1 MDLLNTLVEKGLRR
15 ELPTR
20 EEALAVLA
28 TSDDDLLDVV
38 AAAGKVRRQWFGRRV
53 KLNYLVNLKSGLC
66 PEDCSYCSQRLG
78 SKAEILKYTWL
89 KPEEA
94 SEAAAA
100 GVAGGAKR
108 VCLVASGRGPTDR
121 DVDRVGKTIAAIKE
135 QNEGI
140 EVCACLGLLSDGQ
153 AERLRDAGADAYN
166 HNLNTSEATYG
177 QITKT
182 HTYADR
188 VDTVQKAHA
197 AGLSACSGLI
207 AGMGESDE
215 DLVDVVYSLRELD
228 PDSVPV
234 NFLIPFEGTPLAK
247 EWNLTPQRALRI
259 LAMVRFVCPDVEV
272 RLAGGRE
279 VHLRTMQ
286 PLALHLVNSIFLGDY
301 LTSEGQAGQADLD
314 MIADAGFEVEGAG
327 TTTLPKHRSDV
338 AAAGAAGSPCGSGGG
353 SVCGSGSAP
362 ASASGAAGSGCGSAC
377 GGCSGHAE
385 PAAAVAAVASVDTGA
400 AVDAAPAQA
409 AAGEVRPGLVTVRRR
424 GTGTDL
430 APNA

>member
-1 MDLLNTLVEKGLRR
+1 MDLLNTLVDKGLRR
-15 ELPTR
+15 VSPTR

-28 TSDDDLLDVV
+28 SSDEDLLDVV
-38 AAAGKVRRQWFGRRV
+38 AAAGKVRRHWFGRRV

-89 KPEEA
+89 RPGQA
-94 SEAAAA
+94 TAAAAA

-121 DVDRVGKTIAAIKE
+121 DVDRVSDTIRAIKE
-135 QNEGI
+135 QDGAV

-153 AERLRDAGADAYN
+153 AERLRAAGADAYN

-177 QITKT
+177 DITTT

-188 VDTVQKAHA
+188 VDTVNKAHA

-207 AGMGESDE
+207 AGMGESDG
-215 DLVDVVYSLRELD
+215 DLVDVVFALRDLD

-234 NFLIPFEGTPLAK
+234 NFLIPMEGTPLAK
-247 EWNLTPQRALRI
+247 EWHLTPQRCLRI
-259 LAMVRFVCPDVEV
+259 LAMTRFVCPDAEV
-272 RLAGGRE
+272 RIAGGRE

-286 PLALHLVNSIFLGDY
+286 PLALHLANSIFLGDY
-301 LTSEGQAGQADLD
+301 LTSEGQAGHADLE
-314 MIADAGFEVEGAG
+314 MIADAGFEVEGAAEV
-327 TTTLPKHRSDV
+327 TLPEHRAGARGGGCGSPTGADG
-338 AAAGAAGSPCGSGGG
+338 GAAG
-353 SVCGSGSAP
+353 
-362 ASASGAAGSGCGSAC
+362 GCGSHA
-377 GGCSGHAE
+377 GGGVCAPA
-385 PAAAVAAVASVDTGA
+385 PAARAEEPRTDLVA
-400 AVDAAPAQA
+400 
-409 AAGEVRPGLVTVRRR
+409 VRRR
-424 GTGTDL
+424 GAGTDL

>member
-1 MDLLNTLVEKGLRR
+1 MDLLNTLVDKGLRR

-20 EEALAVLA
+20 DEALAVLA

-38 AAAGKVRRQWFGRRV
+38 TAAGKVRRQWFGRRV

-78 SKAEILKYTWL
+78 STAGILKYTWL
-89 KPEEA
+89 KPH
-94 SEAAAA
+94 EAAAAATA

-121 DVDRVGKTIAAIKE
+121 DVDRVSQTIEAIKE

-140 EVCACLGLLSDGQ
+140 EVCACLGLLSAGQ
-153 AERLRDAGADAYN
+153 ADRLREAGADAYN

-177 QITKT
+177 DITTT

-188 VDTVQKAHA
+188 VDTVQQAQA

-207 AGMGESDE
+207 AGMGESDA
-215 DLVDVVYSLRELD
+215 DLVDVVFALRELD

-234 NFLIPFEGTPLAK
+234 NFLIPFEGTPLAE

-279 VHLRTMQ
+279 VHLRSLQ

-301 LTSEGQAGQADLD
+301 LTSEGQAGQTDLD

-327 TTTLPKHRSDV
+327 TVTLPQHRADV
-338 AAAGAAGSPCGSGGG
+338 AHAGGGCGSHDESGGCGAQSQDAGCGSHADGGGCGPCGGAERSAPEPVAEPAGSPEQEPVPAGAAR
-353 SVCGSGSAP
+353 A
-362 ASASGAAGSGCGSAC
+362 
-377 GGCSGHAE
+377 
-385 PAAAVAAVASVDTGA
+385 
-400 AVDAAPAQA
+400 
-409 AAGEVRPGLVTVRRR
+409 GLVAVRRR
-424 GTGTDL
+424 GAGTDL
-430 APNA
+430 PPNA

>member
-1 MDLLNTLVEKGLRR
+1 MDLLKTLVEKGLRR

-20 EEALAVLA
+20 DEALAVLA
-28 TSDDDLLDVV
+28 TSDDDLLEVV
-38 AAAGKVRRQWFGRRV
+38 AAAGTVRRQWFGRRV

-89 KPEEA
+89 KPDEA
-94 SEAAAA
+94 SQAAAA

-121 DVDRVGKTIAAIKE
+121 DVDRVSRTIEAIKE
-135 QNEGI
+135 QNEGV
-140 EVCACLGLLSDGQ
+140 EVCACLGLLSGGQ
-153 AERLRDAGADAYN
+153 GERLRAAGADAYN
-166 HNLNTSEATYG
+166 HNLNTSEGTYG
-177 QITKT
+177 EITTT

-188 VDTVQKAHA
+188 VDTVRQAQA

-215 DLVDVVYSLRELD
+215 DLVDVVFSLRELD

-247 EWNLTPQRALRI
+247 EWNLTPQRCLRI

-279 VHLRTMQ
+279 VHLRSMQ
-286 PLALHLVNSIFLGDY
+286 PLALNLVNSIFLGDY
-301 LTSEGQAGQADLD
+301 LTSEGQAGQADLE
-314 MIADAGFEVEGAG
+314 MIADAGFEVEGTD
-327 TTTLPKHRSDV
+327 TTTLPEHRRH
-338 AAAGAAGSPCGSGGG
+338 AADAADAG
-353 SVCGSGSAP
+353 
-362 ASASGAAGSGCGSAC
+362 GCGSHS
-377 GGCSGHAE
+377 GGC
-385 PAAAVAAVASVDTGA
+385 
-400 AVDAAPAQA
+400 APCGDG
-409 AAGEVRPGLVTVRRR
+409 AGEPVAEAPVAEAPTARTDLVAVRRR
-424 GTGTDL
+424 GAGTDL

>member
-1 MDLLNTLVEKGLRR
+1 MDLLDTLTDKGLRR

-28 TSDDDLLDVV
+28 TTDDELLDVV
-38 AAAGKVRRQWFGRRV
+38 AAAGRVRRQWFGRRV

-89 KPEEA
+89 KPEQA
-94 SEAAAA
+94 AEAAAA

-121 DVDRVGKTIAAIKE
+121 DIDRVADTIAAIKGADE
-135 QNEGI
+135 QV
-140 EVCACLGLLSDGQ
+140 EVCACLGLLSDNQ
-153 AERLRDAGADAYN
+153 AERLKAAGADAYN
-166 HNLNTSEATYG
+166 HNLNTSEGTYG
-177 QITKT
+177 DITTT

-188 VDTVQKAHA
+188 VDTVTKAHG

-215 DLVDVVYSLRELD
+215 DLVDVVFALRELD

-234 NFLIPFEGTPLAK
+234 NFLIPFEGTPLAE
-247 EWNLTPQRALRI
+247 EWNLTPQRCLRI
-259 LAMVRFVCPDVEV
+259 LAMVRFVCPDIEV
-272 RLAGGRE
+272 RIAGGRE
-279 VHLRTMQ
+279 VHLRSMQ
-286 PLALHLVNSIFLGDY
+286 PLGLHIANSIFLGDY

-314 MIADAGFEVEGAG
+314 MIKDAGFEVEG
-327 TTTLPKHRSDV
+327 TEQTTLPRHRA
-338 AAAGAAGSPCGSGGG
+338 AAAGGCGGESACGSG
-353 SVCGSGSAP
+353 A
-362 ASASGAAGSGCGSAC
+362 SAC
-377 GGCSGHAE
+377 GDHSEDAGCG
-385 PAAAVAAVASVDTGA
+385 TGA
-400 AVDAAPAQA
+400 CGPCGGHRAEADEAGADEASADADEARTDL
-409 AAGEVRPGLVTVRRR
+409 VRVRRR
-424 GTGTDL
+424 GAGTEL

>member
-1 MDLLNTLVEKGLRR
+1 MDLLTTLVDKGLRR

-20 EEALAVLA
+20 DEALAVLA
-28 TSDDDLLDVV
+28 TSDDELLDVV
-38 AAAGKVRRQWFGRRV
+38 AAAGTVRRQWFGRRV

-89 KPEEA
+89 KPD
-94 SEAAAA
+94 EAAAAASA

-121 DVDRVGKTIAAIKE
+121 DVDRVSATIAAIKD
-135 QNEGI
+135 QNEDV
-140 EVCACLGLLSDGQ
+140 EVCACLGLLSGGQ
-153 AERLRDAGADAYN
+153 ADRLRTAGADAYN
-166 HNLNTSEATYG
+166 HNLNTSENTYG
-177 QITKT
+177 DITTT

-188 VDTVQKAHA
+188 VDTVRQAQA

-207 AGMGESDE
+207 AGMGESDA
-215 DLVDVVYSLRELD
+215 DLVDVVFSLRALD

-247 EWNLTPQRALRI
+247 EWNLTPQRCLRI
-259 LAMVRFVCPDVEV
+259 LAMTRFVCPDVEV

-327 TTTLPKHRSDV
+327 TSTLPAHRADV
-338 AAAGAAGSPCGSGGG
+338 AGAATGCGSQASG
-353 SVCGSGSAP
+353 SVCGSHDG
-362 ASASGAAGSGCGSAC
+362 GCGPC
-377 GGCSGHAE
+377 GHDE
-385 PAAAVAAVASVDTGA
+385 
-400 AVDAAPAQA
+400 DAAPAASA
-409 AAGEVRPGLVTVRRR
+409 APVRTETVRTEPVRAEGPRPGLVAVRRR
-424 GTGTDL
+424 GVGTDL
-430 APNA
+430 PPNA

>member
-1 MDLLNTLVEKGLRR
+1 MELLNTLVDKGLRR

-28 TSDDDLLDVV
+28 TSDDELFDVV

-89 KPEEA
+89 KPDDA
-94 SEAAAA
+94 SKAAAA

-108 VCLVASGRGPTDR
+108 VCLVASGRGPTDK
-121 DVDRVGKTIAAIKE
+121 DVDRVSETISAIKE
-135 QNEGI
+135 QNEGV

-153 AERLRDAGADAYN
+153 AGRLREAGADAYN

-177 QITKT
+177 DICTT
-182 HTYADR
+182 HDFSDR
-188 VDTVQKAHA
+188 VSTVQQAQA
-197 AGLSACSGLI
+197 AGMSACSGLI
-207 AGMGESDE
+207 AGMGESDA
-215 DLVDVVYSLRELD
+215 DLVDVVFALRELD

-259 LAMVRFVCPDVEV
+259 LAMVRFVCPDIEV

-279 VHLRTMQ
+279 VHLRSLQ

-301 LTSEGQAGQADLD
+301 LTSEGQAGKDDLA
-314 MIADAGFEVEGAG
+314 MIADAGFEVEGTD
-327 TTTLPKHRSDV
+327 TTTLPEHRRPDCGGAAADEADSADAADGDAEELAATV
-338 AAAGAAGSPCGSGGG
+338 AAPSD
-353 SVCGSGSAP
+353 
-362 ASASGAAGSGCGSAC
+362 
-377 GGCSGHAE
+377 
-385 PAAAVAAVASVDTGA
+385 DTRR
-400 AVDAAPAQA
+400 D
-409 AAGEVRPGLVTVRRR
+409 LVSVRRR
-424 GTGTDL
+424 GAGTDL
-430 APNA
+430 PPNA